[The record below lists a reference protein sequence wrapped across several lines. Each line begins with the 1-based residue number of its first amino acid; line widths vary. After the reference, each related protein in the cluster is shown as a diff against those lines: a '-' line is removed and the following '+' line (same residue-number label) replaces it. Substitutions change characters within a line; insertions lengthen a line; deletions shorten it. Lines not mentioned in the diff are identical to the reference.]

1 MKSRGANL
9 FRITAGFAA
18 GSAVGWMARDR
29 QTYSLKALFGRNEES
44 YVKDYGVGQVWSLS
58 EATNFKPPVPWDKN
72 WDRWVGL
79 TRVCSRVWA
88 TPVYLKTDGTTTG
101 QDGASFPQ
109 QAAISSPCLR
119 DGRTTGRRDVN
130 RTTSRQTN

>member
-79 TRVCSRVWA
+79 TRVCSRVW
-88 TPVYLKTDGTTTG
+88 VNSGLSKNRRDDDGT
-101 QDGASFPQ
+101 
-109 QAAISSPCLR
+109 
-119 DGRTTGRRDVN
+119 GRSILPTAGGHIVALLTRRADNGSTGR
-130 RTTSRQTN
+130 Q